1 MTTRLFSHHLHL
13 RCWATKYTDVALSAT
28 RSNSNSSLGDLL
40 IRVRVLLPN
49 SKQGPSTR
57 INQNLTVLNQ
67 KRTFSYYTASGGGG
81 DGGGVGMNSSRNLR
95 AFPSYTIYGE
105 TCVLQMKCIMPK
117 FKNVGQ
123 DGNIIAVS
131 QQGRMI
137 FEFIPA
143 SQSGIQWQRGISF
156 ALKPEEMGLLINQI
170 PIYPVSFT
178 RTLFA
183 DVQNVG
189 DGNGMDGGRYDMVSD
204 DDSVFKT
211 MTVRPVDGAAISFQI
226 DYIKN
231 GIGGQVPPLNSTE
244 RNYECAPLD
253 LNVQAGE
260 WECLKL
266 TAQKAI
272 PLLIGWESLMEVA
285 MKDAFVSRSS

>member
-1 MTTRLFSHHLHL
+1 M
-13 RCWATKYTDVALSAT
+13 
-28 RSNSNSSLGDLL
+28 
-40 IRVRVLLPN
+40 
-49 SKQGPSTR
+49 
-57 INQNLTVLNQ
+57 
-67 KRTFSYYTASGGGG
+67 
-81 DGGGVGMNSSRNLR
+81 
-95 AFPSYTIYGE
+95 
-105 TCVLQMKCIMPK
+105 QMKPIMPK
-117 FKNVGQ
+117 FKSVGQ

-137 FEFIPA
+137 FEFIPVN
-143 SQSGIQWQRGISF
+143 QSGIQWQRGISF

-178 RTLFA
+178 RTLVA
-183 DVQNVG
+183 DVG
-189 DGNGMDGGRYDMVSD
+189 GGMNGMDGGRYDMVSD

-211 MTVRPVDGAAISFQI
+211 LTVSPIEGAAISFQI
-226 DYIKN
+226 DYVKN

-272 PLLIGWESLMEVA
+272 PLLTGWESLMEIA
-285 MKDAFVSRSS
+285 IKDAMVSRSS